1 MQPHSSV
8 SHAEVNRHKE
18 NLRQAKADGHT
29 LLHIFFVPNHT
40 RHHHTKAH
48 AAQYFSTFSFQ
59 NAWYFKKYFI
69 YLQPECKSNIIY
81 TNEKVIS

>member
-29 LLHIFFVPNHT
+29 LLHIFFVPIHT
-40 RHHHTKAH
+40 R
-48 AAQYFSTFSFQ
+48 QYSITLCYDATLIPCTQAFLPHFVRSQGRQTL
-59 NAWYFKKYFI
+59 A
-69 YLQPECKSNIIY
+69 
-81 TNEKVIS
+81 VISIGRLRS